1 VAGLIDRGHRDAH
14 AIDGEAGLAELV
26 RANARP
32 GDLVVCLGAGTI
44 SGWAN
49 RLPEALKSPQLQEG

>member
-1 VAGLIDRGHRDAH
+1 MAL
-14 AIDGEAGLAELV
+14 DGPEALAATVAGLAE
-26 RANARP
+26 P

-49 RLPEALKSPQLQEG
+49 ALPAELERAYADAAAAGATGGATS